1 MKKVLQRVLI
11 ITLIILL
18 PLVGYFIYMQG
29 LYGVH
34 PTTIEYYKKLN
45 RTLIEEGYVA
55 NHFVLSTTRPKWF
68 NDVLVRFG
76 GAASRSQHLQSTA
89 VDIVVLDV
97 NRDGRANK
105 KDVDIV
111 YRILNRKV
119 IKGKGGIG
127 TYKNESSFF
136 DRQMVHFDSRGY
148 RARWHR

>member
-1 MKKVLQRVLI
+1 VKKILRNILIVL
-11 ITLIILL
+11 LIILI

-34 PTTIEYYKKLN
+34 PTTIEYYKQLN
-45 RTLIEEGYVA
+45 QELTSQGYSP

-68 NDVLVRFG
+68 NDILVRFG

-89 VDIVVLDV
+89 IDIVVMDV
-97 NRDGRANK
+97 NGDGRANS

-111 YRILNRKV
+111 YAILHRKIV
-119 IKGKGGIG
+119 KNKGGIG
-127 TYKNESSFF
+127 TYKNEYTFF